1 MILSAEAETKKEG
14 SKDFDLVIQDDLIS
28 LDARDASLKE
38 IVEEIGRR
46 MDIEV
51 DAQIG
56 EDEKVTEQ
64 FEKLSLEEALDRLSA
79 NYAYLLDPDK
89 EKGKI
94 KKIVL
99 LSKGSEGKG
108 MIMSRP
114 SPTTQSQ
121 QVEEKAE
128 QTEER
133 PEPFKFEFDPSKY
146 LDKGK

>member
-14 SKDFDLVIQDDLIS
+14 SADFDLVIQDDLIS
-28 LDARDASLKE
+28 LDARDASLKK

-79 NYAYLLDPDK
+79 NYAYLLDPEKD
-89 EKGKI
+89 KGKI

-99 LSKGSEGKG
+99 LSKGGEGKG
-108 MIMSRP
+108 MVMSKP
-114 SPTTQSQ
+114 APPPQSR
-121 QVEEKAE
+121 QVEEPAR
-128 QTEER
+128 QAEER

-146 LDKGK
+146 LKE